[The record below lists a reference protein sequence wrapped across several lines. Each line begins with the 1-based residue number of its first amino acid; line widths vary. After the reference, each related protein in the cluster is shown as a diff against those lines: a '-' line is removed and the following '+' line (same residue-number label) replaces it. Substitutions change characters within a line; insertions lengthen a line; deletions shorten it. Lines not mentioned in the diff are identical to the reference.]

1 MCSDEPDRHDDL
13 WIGVVLVLG
22 VPAILV
28 LLIRAGGPLMNPV
41 QP

>member
-1 MCSDEPDRHDDL
+1 MCFDEPDRHDDL
-13 WIGVVLVLG
+13 WIGVALVLG

-28 LLIRAGGPLMNPV
+28 LRTRAGDPLMNPV